1 MDEMIRILLVDDE
14 AAVRQGL
21 CMRLALEPDIE
32 VVGEAE
38 HGALALELARTLAP
52 DIVLM
57 DVQMAVMN
65 GLSAAAELHDAL
77 PDTSVIMLTMHDDDK
92 TRLMARFAGAGALVG
107 KSQSD
112 EALISTIRSI
122 AAA

>member
-1 MDEMIRILLVDDE
+1 MIRILLVDDE

-21 CMRLALEPDIE
+21 RMRLGLEPDIE

-38 HGALALELARTLAP
+38 HGALALEMARTLAP

-57 DVQMAVMN
+57 DVQMSVMN

-77 PDTSVIMLTMHDDDK
+77 PETSVIMLTMHDDDK
-92 TRLMARFAGAGALVG
+92 TRLMARFAGAGALIG
-107 KSQSD
+107 KSQPD
-112 EALISTIRSI
+112 EALIDTIRSI